1 MKKSLYDLIDQNKRR
16 TYLFILIFTL
26 ILAFLGYVVVN
37 MFDLGI
43 AGYSL
48 FAAII
53 VIYNLSVYYHSDRI
67 ALSSVHARAADPEQY
82 KVLHNVV
89 EEMAIAGGVP
99 KPQVYVIDD
108 PSPNAFAT
116 GRNPN
121 HAKIA
126 VTKGLLDMMNRD
138 ELQGVVAHEIS
149 HVRGYDILLM
159 TVVGILGG
167 LIILLRDFLLRWG
180 IFFAGGRRRKAGGG
194 GVLALVGIILAIVA
208 PLLVLLIRSA
218 ISREREYRADA
229 DGAYLTRYPDG
240 LASALEKMRD
250 QTGKLR
256 RRSDATAHL
265 FIASPFGKDRR
276 SVRSA
281 FASHPP
287 LDQRISRLRSMGS
300 GLHYSQ

>member
-1 MKKSLYDLIDQNKRR
+1 MKKSLYDLIDENKRR

-26 ILAFLGYVVVN
+26 ILGFLGYVVVN
-37 MFDLGI
+37 MLDWGI

-48 FAAII
+48 FAVII
-53 VIYNLSVYYHSDRI
+53 VVYNLSVYYHSDKI
-67 ALSSVHARAADPEQY
+67 ALRSVNARAADPEQH
-82 KVLHNVV
+82 KMLHNVV

-99 KPQVYVIDD
+99 KPQVYIIDD
-108 PSPNAFAT
+108 PTPNAFAT
-116 GRNPN
+116 GRNPS

-126 VTKGLLDMMNRD
+126 VTRGLLDMMNRD

-180 IFFAGGRRRKAGGG
+180 IFFGGGRRRKGAGGG
-194 GVLALVGIILAIVA
+194 ILALVGIILAILA

-229 DGAYLTRYPDG
+229 DGTYLTRYPDG
-240 LASALEKMRD
+240 LANALEKMRN
-250 QTGKLR
+250 QTGTLR
-256 RRSDATAHL
+256 RPSDATAHL
-265 FIASPFGKDRR
+265 FIASPFGKDRK
-276 SVRSA
+276 SVHSA

-287 LDQRISRLRSMGS
+287 LDERISRLRSMGS
-300 GLHYSQ
+300 GLQY

>member
-1 MKKSLYDLIDQNKRR
+1 MKKSLHDLIDENRRR
-16 TYLFILIFTL
+16 TYIFILAFGL
-26 ILAFLGYVVVN
+26 ILGFLGYVVVN
-37 MFDLGI
+37 LMEWGI
-43 AGYSL
+43 TGYVF
-48 FAAII
+48 FAVVI

-67 ALSSVHARAADPEQY
+67 ALASVAAKKADSDRYQM
-82 KVLHNVV
+82 LHNVV
-89 EEMAIAGGVP
+89 EEMAIAAGVP
-99 KPQVYVIDD
+99 KPEVYVIDD

-116 GRNPN
+116 GRSPT
-121 HAKIA
+121 HAKVA
-126 VTKGLLDMMNRD
+126 VTQGLVDLMDRD

-149 HVRGYDILLM
+149 HIRGYDILLM

-167 LIILLRDFLLRWG
+167 LIVLLRDFLLRWG
-180 IFFAGGRRRKAGGG
+180 LFLGGGRRRKGSG

-240 LASALEKMRD
+240 LARALQKISSHGG
-250 QTGKLR
+250 TLK
-256 RRSDATAHL
+256 RRSEATAHL
-265 FIASPFGKDRR
+265 FISSPFGKDRR

-287 LDQRISRLRSMGS
+287 ISERIHRLRSLSVPTME
-300 GLHYSQ
+300 